1 MAVSVLNTF
10 FCKYKESLNT
20 YKNVSEYKEVSEY
33 KNAPK
38 YKNVSEYK
46 KVSEYK
52 NVSEYIVT
60 RNGNIVWKHGPYW
73 WYFCLNLKYR
83 GWPYR
88 AYIKTAENENFCK
101 ELLSKNDFEPA
112 LATFCCYG
120 HGAKTSEE
128 VQNIAID
135 QKEYRTCSLCVIICW
150 ITRIYSY
157 LSINKQ
163 WGMVGYRDNSDVAKK
178 AAEIAQKKER

>member
-1 MAVSVLNTF
+1 MTVSVLNTF

-38 YKNVSEYK
+38 YKNASEYK

-73 WYFCLNLKYR
+73 
-83 GWPYR
+83 
-88 AYIKTAENENFCK
+88 
-101 ELLSKNDFEPA
+101 
-112 LATFCCYG
+112 
-120 HGAKTSEE
+120 
-128 VQNIAID
+128 
-135 QKEYRTCSLCVIICW
+135 
-150 ITRIYSY
+150 
-157 LSINKQ
+157 
-163 WGMVGYRDNSDVAKK
+163 
-178 AAEIAQKKER
+178 